1 MKGRNGMRFLMA
13 GAVALVALADAALA
27 ADAPIASL
35 MTVKIGV
42 TDFKK
47 ATGYYVKYLGM
58 KEGAQYNPAEKAVDW
73 STPGQGSNLILVH
86 DVTGKIKLAPGG
98 GWLLF
103 KVPDAKKIGKAI
115 AAGGYKVDEPV
126 EIKAMNSTVVTAY
139 DPDGNTVELLQIG
152 PAQ

>member
-1 MKGRNGMRFLMA
+1 MA
-13 GAVALVALADAALA
+13 GALALMALAGMAR
-27 ADAPIASL
+27 ADAPISSL

-47 ATGYYVKYLGM
+47 ATNFYVKFLGM

-73 STPGQGSNLILVH
+73 QTPGHGCNIILVH
-86 DVTGKIKLAPGG
+86 DPEGKLKLTPGEA
-98 GWLLF
+98 WLLF

-115 AAGGYKVDEPV
+115 AAGGFKVDEPV

-139 DPDGNTVELLQIG
+139 DPDGNVVELLQVG

>member
-1 MKGRNGMRFLMA
+1 MKILMA
-13 GAVALVALADAALA
+13 CAVALMALAGGARA
-27 ADAPIASL
+27 ADAPTASL

-47 ATGYYVKYLGM
+47 STDFYVRFLGM

-73 STPGQGSNLILVH
+73 PTPGQGSNIILVH
-86 DVTGKIKLAPGG
+86 DPDGKLKLTPGG

-103 KVPDAKKIGKAI
+103 KVPDARKTGKAI
-115 AAGGYKVDEPV
+115 ADAGFKVEPV
-126 EIKAMNSTVVTAY
+126 MEIKEMHSTVVTAR
-139 DPDGNTVELLQIG
+139 DPDGNVVELLQVG

>member
-1 MKGRNGMRFLMA
+1 MA
-13 GAVALVALADAALA
+13 GALALMASVGTAQA
-27 ADAPIASL
+27 ADAPMSSL

-47 ATGYYVKYLGM
+47 STDFYVKFLGM

-73 STPGQGSNLILVH
+73 PTSGQGSNIILVN
-86 DVTGKIKLAPGG
+86 DPQGKVLKLAPGG

-103 KVPDAKKIGKAI
+103 KVPDARKTGKAI
-115 AAGGYKVDEPV
+115 ADAGFKVDPAI
-126 EIKAMNSTVVTAY
+126 EIKEVHSTVVTAH

>member
-1 MKGRNGMRFLMA
+1 MKSMIA
-13 GAVALVALADAALA
+13 GAVALMAVGGAAMVRA
-27 ADAPIASL
+27 ADAPMASL

-47 ATGYYVKYLGM
+47 SSDFYVKFLGM

-73 STPGQGSNLILVH
+73 PTPGQGSNIILVH
-86 DVTGKIKLAPGG
+86 DPEGKLKLTPGG

-103 KVPDAKKIGKAI
+103 KVSDARKTGKAI
-115 AAGGYKVDEPV
+115 ADAGFKVEPV
-126 EIKAMNSTVVTAY
+126 MELKEMHSTVVTAR
-139 DPDGNTVELLQIG
+139 DPDGNVVELLQIG

>member
-1 MKGRNGMRFLMA
+1 MRILTA
-13 GAVALVALADAALA
+13 GAMAVLALAGTAYA
-27 ADAPIASL
+27 ADAPMASL

-47 ATGYYVKYLGM
+47 STDFYVKFLGM
-58 KEGAQYNPAEKAVDW
+58 KEGAQYNPSEKAVDW
-73 STPGQGSNLILVH
+73 PTPGQGSNIILVN
-86 DVTGKIKLAPGG
+86 DPQGKLLKLAPGG

-115 AAGGYKVDEPV
+115 ADAGYKVEPVV
-126 EIKAMNSTVVTAY
+126 EIKEMHSTVVTAH
-139 DPDGNTVELLQIG
+139 DPDGNTVELLQVG

>member
-1 MKGRNGMRFLMA
+1 MRTLLA
-13 GAVALVALADAALA
+13 GAVALMALAGVAKA
-27 ADAPIASL
+27 ADAPMSSL

-47 ATGYYVKYLGM
+47 STDYYVKYLGM

-73 STPGQGSNLILVH
+73 QTPGQGSNIILVH
-86 DVTGKIKLAPGG
+86 DVTNKIKLAPGG

-115 AAGGYKVDEPV
+115 AAGGYKVDEPI
-126 EIKAMNSTVVTAY
+126 EIKEMHSTVVTAY

>member
-1 MKGRNGMRFLMA
+1 MA
-13 GAVALVALADAALA
+13 GAVALMALAGTARA
-27 ADAPIASL
+27 ADAPVSSL

-42 TDFKK
+42 TDFRKS
-47 ATGYYVKYLGM
+47 TDFYVKFLGM
-58 KEGAQYNPAEKAVDW
+58 KEGAQYNAAEKAVDW
-73 STPGQGSNLILVH
+73 PTPGQGSNIILVH
-86 DVTGKIKLAPGG
+86 DPEGKIAKLAPGG

-115 AAGGYKVDEPV
+115 AAGGFKVDEPI
-126 EIKAMNSTVVTAY
+126 EIKEMHSTVVTAY

>member
-1 MKGRNGMRFLMA
+1 MRVLVAGAMALMA
-13 GAVALVALADAALA
+13 LAGTALA
-27 ADAPIASL
+27 ADAPVSSL

-47 ATGYYVKYLGM
+47 STDFYVKFLGM

-73 STPGQGSNLILVH
+73 PTPGQGSNIILVH
-86 DVTGKIKLAPGG
+86 DPEGKIAKLAPGG

-103 KVPDAKKIGKAI
+103 HVPDAKKIGKAI
-115 AAGGYKVDEPV
+115 ADAGFKVEPVV
-126 EIKAMNSTVVTAY
+126 EIKEMHSTVVTAR
-139 DPDGNTVELLQIG
+139 DPDGNVVELLQIG